1 MIARGKLGNIRLGT
15 AIASSS
21 RILGAPG
28 ELIVKDTRAAAAR
41 GRSSLNRGRW
51 GASGRGLRR
60 GCSTCS

>member
-41 GRSSLNRGRW
+41 GRSSLNRADG
-51 GASGRGLRR
+51 GLVAE
-60 GCSTCS
+60 G

>member
-51 GASGRGLRR
+51 GASGEG
-60 GCSTCS
+60 